1 MINFNLDLNSLMK
14 ATKYEIEELKRK
26 NKVDALRKLASEL
39 QSILNEFEVMP
50 NDNIIYTLMI
60 KNNNIIGIDRTE

>member
-1 MINFNLDLNSLMK
+1 MINFNLDLRSLIN

-26 NKVDALRKLASEL
+26 NRIDALRQLASEI

-60 KNNNIIGIDRTE
+60 KNNNIIGIDKQE